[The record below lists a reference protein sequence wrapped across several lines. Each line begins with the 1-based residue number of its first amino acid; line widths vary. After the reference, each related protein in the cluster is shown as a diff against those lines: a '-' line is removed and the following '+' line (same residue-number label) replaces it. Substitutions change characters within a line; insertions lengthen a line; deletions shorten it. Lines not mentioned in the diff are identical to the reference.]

1 MNFVLNR
8 VTGRPEKVIGSDN
21 ERNET

>member
-1 MNFVLNR
+1 MNFVVNR

-21 ERNET
+21 ERNKT